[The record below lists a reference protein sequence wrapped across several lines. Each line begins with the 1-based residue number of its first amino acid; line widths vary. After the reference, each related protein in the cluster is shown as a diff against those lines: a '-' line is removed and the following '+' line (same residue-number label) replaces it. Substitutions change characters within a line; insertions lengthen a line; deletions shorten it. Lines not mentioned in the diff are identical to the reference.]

1 MRITVLRGLALAIPM
16 IILGASSASAA
27 PDGRDEICGARQ
39 GQLYGRTLWGLCT
52 AAVGARCDAK
62 TDTQQCETLAL
73 RWQRLSG
80 GVEPPWLASGC
91 GEGGTCTVFVTSTVT
106 TGSFGG
112 LDGGDTI
119 CRQRANA
126 DGAVVP
132 AGVYRAWLSTSTVD
146 AKDRVLDA
154 PYVLPNGAS
163 VAVSLLA
170 LTDGGIDNPIDVTE
184 LGAAVTLGRRVWT
197 GTPTSGRKPPFSTA
211 NLCDSWTTQV
221 IDFGVAGEANRSDF
235 AWTDSFLSQCG
246 VNSHSLYCFQVD

>member
-1 MRITVLRGLALAIPM
+1 MRISVLRGLALAIPM

-27 PDGRDEICGARQ
+27 PEGRDEICGARQ
-39 GQLYGRTLWGLCT
+39 GQLYGRALWGLCT
-52 AAVGARCDAK
+52 AAVGAQCDVK
-62 TDTQQCETLAL
+62 TNAQNCKTLAL

-80 GVEPPWLASGC
+80 GVEPPWLGC
-91 GEGGTCTVFVTSTVT
+91 GEGGKCTVFVTSTT
-106 TGSFGG
+106 TQGNFGG
-112 LDGGDTI
+112 LAGGDTI